1 MKVVS
6 IRDIHIG
13 IGIPKII
20 VPLIGRTIEELL
32 LEIKSLQTNFEI
44 IEWRADFLEGIEDI
58 TKVKKTLS
66 TLREVLY
73 PTPLLFTFRTHREGG
88 NKIIEDILLRNPSS
102 RSDENKRS

>member
-13 IGIPKII
+13 IGIPKVI

-58 TKVKKTLS
+58 NKVKKTLLHCEMIS
-66 TLREVLY
+66 
-73 PTPLLFTFRTHREGG
+73 H
-88 NKIIEDILLRNPSS
+88 PSS
-102 RSDENKRS
+102 IYF